1 MPVFRRVFGAT
12 RRARTVEDSRMTLIE
27 HIKELRRRLFISF
40 LAVIAVTIVIG
51 VWAYHPIFDFLRHPY
66 CELPPARRAG
76 GKSCDL
82 IFTHPTDA
90 FFVRMRV
97 SLIAGVLFSA
107 PVWLYQLWAF
117 ITPGLH
123 RHERRWTLA
132 FLTSAMVL
140 FAAGSTLAYLLLRTA
155 LNFLLGF
162 GGNGIKSLL
171 TVTDYL
177 SFVTHLLI
185 VFGTSFLFPLVVI
198 LLNLAGVLSA
208 ARLVSWRRIE
218 IFLVFV
224 FAGFVT
230 PGSDPFTM
238 PALALTLCLFYEGA
252 ILFAKWNDRRRA
264 QQDELSEFAG
274 LADTEASSRPM
285 PSSVEEAEPVPA
297 PEPVPMPEEVAPPQP
312 VLPPRAS
319 VGAGWGEDDI
329 T

>member
-1 MPVFRRVFGAT
+1 
-12 RRARTVEDSRMTLIE
+12 MTLIE
-27 HIKELRRRLFISF
+27 HIKELRRRLFIA
-40 LAVIAVTIVIG
+40 LLGIMIVTIVIA
-51 VWAYHPIFDFLRHPY
+51 VWAYHPIFNFLRHPY

-76 GKSCDL
+76 GKNCDL

-90 FFVRMRV
+90 FFVRLRV
-97 SLIAGVLFSA
+97 SLITGVLFSA
-107 PVWLYQLWAF
+107 PIWLFELWAF

-123 RHERRWTLA
+123 RNERRWTLA
-132 FLTSAMVL
+132 FLTSATVL
-140 FAAGSTLAYLLLRTA
+140 FAAGAAMAYLFLRTA

-185 VFGTSFLFPLVVI
+185 VFGASFLFPLVII

-208 ARLVSWRRIE
+208 KRLARYRRIE

-230 PGSDPFTM
+230 PSGDPFTM
-238 PALALTLCLFYEGA
+238 PALAITLCLFYEGA

-264 QQDELSEFAG
+264 RRNEMSEFAG
-274 LADTEASSRPM
+274 LADTEAS
-285 PSSVEEAEPVPA
+285 PA
-297 PEPVPMPEEVAPPQP
+297 PVVAPIEPPRP
-312 VLPPRAS
+312 VAAPRAS
-319 VGAGWGEDDI
+319 VSAGWGEDDI

>member
-1 MPVFRRVFGAT
+1 
-12 RRARTVEDSRMTLIE
+12 MTLIE
-27 HIKELRRRLFISF
+27 HVKELRTRLFVSL
-40 LAVIAVTIVIG
+40 LAIIIVTIVVA
-51 VWAYHPIFDFLRHPY
+51 VWAYHPIFNFLRHPY

-97 SLIAGVLFSA
+97 ALIAGVLFSA
-107 PVWLYQLWAF
+107 PVWLYELWAF

-132 FLTSAMVL
+132 FLLSASVL
-140 FAAGSTLAYLLLRTA
+140 FAAGATLAYLILPTA

-177 SFVTHLLI
+177 GFVTHLLI
-185 VFGTSFLFPLVVI
+185 VFGASFLFPLLVI

-208 ARLVSWRRIE
+208 QRLAKWRRME

-238 PALALTLCLFYEGA
+238 PALAVTLCLFYEGA
-252 ILFAKWNDRRRA
+252 ILVAKWNDRRRA
-264 QQDELSEFAG
+264 QRDEMAEFAG
-274 LADTEASSRPM
+274 LADTEASSRPV
-285 PSSVEEAEPVPA
+285 PSVIEAAEPVPVPEQVEP
-297 PEPVPMPEEVAPPQP
+297 PEPVA
-312 VLPPRAS
+312 PRAS
-319 VGAGWGEDDI
+319 VGAGWGADDI

>member
-1 MPVFRRVFGAT
+1 
-12 RRARTVEDSRMTLIE
+12 MTLIE
-27 HIKELRRRLFISF
+27 HIKELRRRLFIAL
-40 LAVIAVTIVIG
+40 LAIMIVTIVIA
-51 VWAYHPIFDFLRHPY
+51 VWAYHPIFNFLRHPY

-90 FFVRMRV
+90 FFVRLRV
-97 SLIAGVLFSA
+97 SLISGVLFSA
-107 PVWLYQLWAF
+107 PIWLYELWAF

-123 RHERRWTLA
+123 RNERRWTLA
-132 FLTSAMVL
+132 FLASATLL
-140 FAAGSTLAYLLLRTA
+140 FAAGATMAYLFLRTA
-155 LNFLLGF
+155 LDFLLGF

-185 VFGTSFLFPLVVI
+185 VFGASFLFPLVII
-198 LLNLAGVLSA
+198 LLNLAGILSA
-208 ARLVSWRRIE
+208 KRLAKHRRIE

-230 PGSDPFTM
+230 PSGDPFTM
-238 PALALTLCLFYEGA
+238 PALAIVLCLFYEGA

-264 QQDELSEFAG
+264 RRDELSEFAD
-274 LADTEASSRPM
+274 LADTEAS
-285 PSSVEEAEPVPA
+285 
-297 PEPVPMPEEVAPPQP
+297 PEPVAAPIEPPRP
-312 VLPPRAS
+312 VEPPRAS
-319 VGAGWGEDDI
+319 VSAGLGEDDI

>member
-1 MPVFRRVFGAT
+1 
-12 RRARTVEDSRMTLIE
+12 MTLID
-27 HIKELRRRLFISF
+27 HLKEFRSRLFISF
-40 LAVIAVTIVIG
+40 LAIVI
-51 VWAYHPIFDFLRHPY
+51 VSVVVAIWAYNPIFNFLRHPY

-97 SLIAGVLFSA
+97 SLIAGVLFSS
-107 PVWLYQLWAF
+107 PVWLYELWAF

-123 RHERRWTLA
+123 RGERRWTLG
-132 FLTSAMVL
+132 FLTSALIL
-140 FAAGSTLAYLLLRTA
+140 FAMGSTMAYLILPTA

-162 GGNGIKSLL
+162 GGNGVKPLL
-171 TVTDYL
+171 EVTDYL
-177 SFVTHLLI
+177 SFVTRLLI
-185 VFGTSFLFPLVVI
+185 VFGASFLFPLVVI
-198 LLNLAGVLSA
+198 LLNLAGILSA
-208 ARLVSWRRIE
+208 KRLASWRRIE

-238 PALALTLCLFYEGA
+238 PALALILCIFYEGA

-264 QQDELSEFAG
+264 QRSELSEFAG
-274 LADTEASSRPM
+274 LADTEASPEPIESTID
-285 PSSVEEAEPVPA
+285 EAEPIEAPSDLYDMDE
-297 PEPVPMPEEVAPPQP
+297 PEPLDQ
-312 VLPPRAS
+312 PRAS
-319 VGAGWGEDDI
+319 VSAGWGQDDI

>member
-1 MPVFRRVFGAT
+1 
-12 RRARTVEDSRMTLIE
+12 MTLIE
-27 HIKELRRRLFISF
+27 HIKELRRRLFIA
-40 LAVIAVTIVIG
+40 LLGIMIVTIVIA
-51 VWAYHPIFDFLRHPY
+51 VWAYHPIFNFLRHPY

-90 FFVRMRV
+90 FFVRLRV
-97 SLIAGVLFSA
+97 SLITGVLFSA
-107 PVWLYQLWAF
+107 PIWLYELWAF

-123 RHERRWTLA
+123 RNERRWTLA
-132 FLTSAMVL
+132 FLTSATVL
-140 FAAGSTLAYLLLRTA
+140 FAAGATMAYLFLRTA

-162 GGNGIKSLL
+162 GGSGIKSLL

-185 VFGTSFLFPLVVI
+185 VFGASFLFPLVII

-208 ARLVSWRRIE
+208 KRLAKYRRIE

-230 PGSDPFTM
+230 PSGDPFTM
-238 PALALTLCLFYEGA
+238 PALAVALCLFYEAA
-252 ILFAKWNDRRRA
+252 ILVAKWNDRRRA
-264 QQDELSEFAG
+264 RRQEMSEFAG
-274 LADTEASSRPM
+274 LADTEPSPAPVAQPLEPPRPM
-285 PSSVEEAEPVPA
+285 E
-297 PEPVPMPEEVAPPQP
+297 
-312 VLPPRAS
+312 PPRAS

>member
-1 MPVFRRVFGAT
+1 
-12 RRARTVEDSRMTLIE
+12 MTLIE
-27 HIKELRRRLFISF
+27 HVKELRRRLFIA
-40 LAVIAVTIVIG
+40 LLGILIVTIVIA
-51 VWAYHPIFDFLRHPY
+51 VWAYHPIFNFLRHPY

-97 SLIAGVLFSA
+97 SLICGVLFSA
-107 PVWLYQLWAF
+107 PIWLYELWAF

-123 RHERRWTLA
+123 RSERRWTLA
-132 FLTSAMVL
+132 FLASATVL
-140 FAAGSTLAYLLLRTA
+140 FATGATLAYLFLRTA

-185 VFGTSFLFPLVVI
+185 VFGASFLFPLLIV
-198 LLNLAGVLSA
+198 LLNLAGVVSA
-208 ARLVSWRRIE
+208 KRLAKWRRVE

-230 PGSDPFTM
+230 PSGDPFTM
-238 PALALTLCLFYEGA
+238 PVLALALCLLYEAA
-252 ILFAKWNDRRRA
+252 ILIAKWNDRRRA
-264 QQDELSEFAG
+264 RRDETAEFAD
-274 LADTEASSRPM
+274 LEDTEAS
-285 PSSVEEAEPVPA
+285 PA
-297 PEPVPMPEEVAPPQP
+297 PVAGPAERLSDIEPPSP
-312 VLPPRAS
+312 VEPPRAS
-319 VGAGWGEDDI
+319 VSAGWDEDDDI

>member
-1 MPVFRRVFGAT
+1 
-12 RRARTVEDSRMTLIE
+12 MTLIE
-27 HIKELRRRLFISF
+27 HVKELRHRLF
-40 LAVIAVTIVIG
+40 LALVGILIVTIVIG
-51 VWAYHPIFDFLRHPY
+51 IWAYHPIFNFLRHPY
-66 CELPPARRAG
+66 CELPPVRRAG

-97 SLIAGVLFSA
+97 SLICGVLFAS
-107 PVWLYQLWAF
+107 PIWLYQLWAF

-132 FLTSAMVL
+132 FLASATVL
-140 FAAGSTLAYLLLRTA
+140 FAAGATMAYLFLRTA

-162 GGNGIKSLL
+162 GGNGVKSLL

-185 VFGTSFLFPLVVI
+185 VFGASFLFPLVII
-198 LLNLAGVLSA
+198 LLNAAGVVSA
-208 ARLVSWRRIE
+208 KRLTKHRRIE

-230 PGSDPFTM
+230 PSGDPFTM
-238 PALALTLCLFYEGA
+238 PALAAALCLLYEGA
-252 ILFAKWNDRRRA
+252 VLFAKWNDRRRA
-264 QQDELSEFAG
+264 RKSEESEFAG
-274 LADTEASSRPM
+274 LADTEASPA
-285 PSSVEEAEPVPA
+285 PLPQPAEPLSHV
-297 PEPVPMPEEVAPPQP
+297 EPPRP
-312 VLPPRAS
+312 VEPPRAS
-319 VGAGWGEDDI
+319 VGADQDSDI